1 MTLHTRL
8 KIMQFLQF
16 FLWGSWLFTF
26 ASYAFN
32 VLHFSGSE
40 VGAIFSTFG
49 IASFITPSLFGIVA
63 DKWINKERL
72 FAILHIL
79 GALTLYKMS
88 FVSDGNEIFWLM
100 LLNMA
105 FYMPTIPFGY
115 SICYELL
122 SKNNFSI
129 EQNFPKIR
137 VSGTVG
143 FILAMWVISLSK
155 LELSPLQLQLGAL
168 AQLVLGLY
176 SLSIPKCPPIKRE
189 RSQSL
194 IESFGLDALCLF
206 KDKNIVIF
214 LIFSMFLG
222 MASQTSNIW
231 TGVFLHSFDDI
242 AKYKDV
248 FAVKYPGI
256 IVSIA
261 TISETGFILVIPFFL
276 RRYGIKVIMLISMLS
291 WSLRFGLLAFGNPG
305 DGFVFIL
312 LSMFFYGC
320 AFDFFNLSGSIYM
333 NSVAD
338 ARMRAS
344 AQGLFLTMVN
354 GLGFILGGHLSGHL
368 VDYYTTTTGTPSWPS
383 IWLVC
388 SLFLVII
395 LVLFAWLFKYKHTK
409 TQLDS

>member
-32 VLHFSGSE
+32 ILHFSGSDI
-40 VGAIFSTFG
+40 GAIFSTFG
-49 IASFITPSLFGIVA
+49 IASIITPSLIGIIA

-72 FAILHIL
+72 FGILHVL
-79 GALTLYKMS
+79 GAITLYKMS
-88 FVSDGNEIFWLM
+88 LVTDKNEIFWLM
-100 LLNMA
+100 LANMA
-105 FYMPTIPFGY
+105 FYMPTISLGY

-122 SKNNFSI
+122 AKNNFSC
-129 EQNFPKIR
+129 EQHFPKIR
-137 VSGTVG
+137 VWGTIG
-143 FILAMWVISLSK
+143 FVVAMWLISLSK
-155 LELSPLQLQLGAL
+155 LELSPFQLQFGAV
-168 AQLVLGLY
+168 AQLLLAIYAFILPQCKPVKLGQ
-176 SLSIPKCPPIKRE
+176 ST
-189 RSQSL
+189 SL
-194 IESFGLDALCLF
+194 IEAFGLDALYLL

-214 LIFSMFLG
+214 LIFSMLLG

-231 TGVFLHSFDDI
+231 TGVFLHSFDGI
-242 AKYKDV
+242 AQYKDA

-261 TISETGFILVIPFFL
+261 TIFETGFILVIPFFL
-276 RRYGIKVIMLISMLS
+276 RNYGIKVIMLISILA

-305 DGFVFIL
+305 DGFIFIL

-333 NSVAD
+333 NTVAE
-338 ARMRAS
+338 ARIRAS
-344 AQGLFLTMVN
+344 AQGLFFTMVN
-354 GLGFILGGHLSGHL
+354 GFGFIIGGRLSGYL
-368 VDYYTTTTGTPSWPS
+368 VDYYTLSTTNSPEWSS

-388 SLFLVII
+388 ATVLVVIFMLFS
-395 LVLFAWLFKYKHTK
+395 FLFKYKHRP
-409 TQLDS
+409 SEY